1 MGHQPILYWIRRD
14 FRLSDNAALS
24 AAVQSGRPVIPVF
37 IRDDQVYALGAAPK
51 WRLGLGLE
59 TLEKAYNT
67 FGSRIIYRSDS
78 AKDVLQSLVSETGA
92 VSVYWSRAYDPISIS
107 RDKEIK
113 AQLSQNGIDARS
125 FGGHV
130 MFEPWDVS
138 TKTGG
143 FFRVYTPFWNAVRD
157 RFVETPLP

>member
-1 MGHQPILYWIRRD
+1 MQNV
-14 FRLSDNAALS
+14 RLSDNAALS

-67 FGSRIIYRSDS
+67 LGSQIIYRSGP

-92 VSVYWSRAYDPISIS
+92 VGVYC
-107 RDKEIK
+107 
-113 AQLSQNGIDARS
+113 L
-125 FGGHV
+125 
-130 MFEPWDVS
+130 
-138 TKTGG
+138 
-143 FFRVYTPFWNAVRD
+143 
-157 RFVETPLP
+157 